1 MFRSLQQSM
10 ALLSQAKSESKTMM
24 ESPEDERQKQLKT
37 AREIISNAI
46 GDDPVGKKVN
56 RICMGKLKL
65 NNNAKYILLICDV
78 CFKVENLQSRMEA
91 AVAALLAILV

>member
-1 MFRSLQQSM
+1 MLRSLQQSM
-10 ALLSQAKSESKTMM
+10 ALLNQAKSESKTM

-56 RICMGKLKL
+56 RICMGKLEFT
-65 NNNAKYILLICDV
+65 LI
-78 CFKVENLQSRMEA
+78 K
-91 AVAALLAILV
+91 